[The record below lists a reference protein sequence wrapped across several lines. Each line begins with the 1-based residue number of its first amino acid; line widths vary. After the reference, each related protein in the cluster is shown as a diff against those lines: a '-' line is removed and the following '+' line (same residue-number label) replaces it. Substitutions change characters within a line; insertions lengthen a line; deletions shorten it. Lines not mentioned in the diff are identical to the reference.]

1 MITEKEQGPP
11 PIPTPVIDHPII
23 SPEASMEKPLHLAKE
38 TYQMVQAHKSPLI
51 SQIINTHQLIINKKY
66 EQVLTSRRES

>member
-11 PIPTPVIDHPII
+11 PVPTPVIEHPII

-38 TYQMVQAHKSPLI
+38 TYQTVQAHKSLLI
-51 SQIINTHQLIINKKY
+51 SQIINSH
-66 EQVLTSRRES
+66 